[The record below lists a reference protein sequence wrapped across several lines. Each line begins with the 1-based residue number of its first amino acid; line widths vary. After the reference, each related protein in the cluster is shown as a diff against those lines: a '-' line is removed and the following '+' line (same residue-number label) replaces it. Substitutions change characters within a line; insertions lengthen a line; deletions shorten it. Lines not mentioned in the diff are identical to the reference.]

1 MQNMSFI
8 TIQEI
13 MRLLWQTMTE
23 NWKTVW
29 YGRCYMVSNLNCM
42 SLLTNKELS
51 IDLYR
56 AFLKEMISLWHNPK
70 YWKFFTSW
78 PKWTL
83 KRRSDNMGDT
93 ITVSEIK
100 VFSPLFRV
108 NIFKKVPMVVSI
120 NVWDQFRVDREDWK
134 LDDTVF
140 DDITTTW
147 HAIVIQWLRMYDSRR
162 DQKNYSITRTYL
174 TNVKWLFKSNIAL
187 VFKKK

>member
-1 MQNMSFI
+1 MYFI
-8 TIQEI
+8 IIQEI
-13 MRLLWQTMTE
+13 MRLLWQVLDG
-23 NWKTVW
+23 KA
-29 YGRCYMVSNLNCM
+29 YGFCYLVSNLNCM
-42 SLLTNKELS
+42 SLLTNKEIS

-56 AFLKEMISLWHNPK
+56 AFLKEMIWKWHNPK
-70 YWKFFTSW
+70 SGRLFTSW
-78 PKWTL
+78 PNETL
-83 KRRSDNMGDT
+83 KRRKDNMGDT

-120 NVWDQFRVDREDWK
+120 NVWDQFRVDREDGK

-147 HAIVIQWLRMYDSRR
+147 HDIVIQWLRMYDSRR

-174 TNVKWLFKSNIAL
+174 TNVKGLFKSRTAL
-187 VFKKK
+187 VFKKV

>member
-1 MQNMSFI
+1 
-8 TIQEI
+8 
-13 MRLLWQTMTE
+13 
-23 NWKTVW
+23 
-29 YGRCYMVSNLNCM
+29 
-42 SLLTNKELS
+42 
-51 IDLYR
+51 
-56 AFLKEMISLWHNPK
+56 
-70 YWKFFTSW
+70 
-78 PKWTL
+78 
-83 KRRSDNMGDT
+83 MGDN
-93 ITVSEIK
+93 IIVNEIK

-147 HAIVIQWLRMYDSRR
+147 HAIAIQWLRMYDSRR

-174 TNVKWLFKSNIAL
+174 TNVKGLFKSKTAL

>member
-1 MQNMSFI
+1 MSFI

-13 MRLLWQTMTE
+13 MRLLGQVVDG
-23 NWKTVW
+23 KA
-29 YGRCYMVSNLNCM
+29 YGFCYLVSNLNCM
-42 SLLTNKELS
+42 SLLTWKEVS

-56 AFLKEMISLWHNPK
+56 AFLKEMVWKWHNPK
-70 YWKFFTSW
+70 YGRLFTSW

-83 KRRSDNMGDT
+83 PRRKENMGDN
-93 ITVSEIK
+93 IIVNEIK

-147 HAIVIQWLRMYDSRR
+147 HAIAIQWLRMYDSRR

-174 TNVKWLFKSNIAL
+174 TNVKWLLKSKTAL